1 MNIYDELKARIE
13 TFLRGRRSFIV
24 SEEFR
29 RSTRGVGDAIE
40 GLVVD
45 QFGNIAKGLI
55 DSFDTDFTRLAMED
69 VSFRIGNKYYAVDVK
84 THRDEPGF
92 HMPNLISVKR
102 LMDFY
107 GDDNNHFVVSM
118 IQYRLTDPGGL
129 EDVVVIFEPIEW
141 FDWDCLRIGALG
153 WGQLQFKNASDIR
166 INRGQTRRDW
176 LWSFTEEL
184 REHYAKEQHKTKQRL
199 KYLER
204 FIETKLG

>member
-102 LMDFY
+102 LVDFY

-166 INRGQTRRDW
+166 INRG
-176 LWSFTEEL
+176 
-184 REHYAKEQHKTKQRL
+184 
-199 KYLER
+199 
-204 FIETKLG
+204 